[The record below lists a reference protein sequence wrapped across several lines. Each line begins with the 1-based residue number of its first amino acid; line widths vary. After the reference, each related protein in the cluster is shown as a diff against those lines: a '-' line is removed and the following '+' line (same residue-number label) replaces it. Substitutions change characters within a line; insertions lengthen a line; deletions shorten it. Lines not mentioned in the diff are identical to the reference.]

1 MWLFCSIVDYYLFT
15 LLDVLWWY
23 VCFLSGCI
31 FAGFFI
37 MLCGYYDKKGQAIAF
52 LILGIGFSGLNQIGY
67 AVNHLDIAPRYA
79 GVLMGISNTF
89 ATVPGFLSPLV
100 TGHIARNKVAIKWV
114 LCLKIFFIHFFQ

>member
-1 MWLFCSIVDYYLFT
+1 
-15 LLDVLWWY
+15 
-23 VCFLSGCI
+23 
-31 FAGFFI
+31 

-79 GVLMGISNTF
+79 GVLMGVSNTF

-100 TGHIARNKVAIKWV
+100 TGHIAKNKVVMKQLV
-114 LCLKIFFIHFFQ
+114 H